1 MVIKG
6 YIVSI
11 PEPGDNHFQVRI
23 PFIEDNT
30 GVEIIMTAL
39 LCSQPGVYGGYDIGD
54 CVFVSFEGDKHMDD
68 DVITDTPVIIGKLYQ
83 DVPIGVHN
91 NCIIESLTVSSKA
104 DLPNNTTFGGQSA
117 ADIFDLIQNVN
128 YLTNK
133 ISSLEDRVK
142 ELEEKEEI

>member
-30 GVEIIMTAL
+30 GMEIVMTSL
-39 LCSQPGVYGGYDIGD
+39 LCGQPGVYGGFDIGD
-54 CVFVSFEGDKHMDD
+54 CVFVSFEGDKHMDE

-83 DVPIGVHN
+83 DEVLGVHN
-91 NCIIESLTVSSKA
+91 NHLIETLSVLSKA
-104 DLPNNTTFGGQSA
+104 DLPTDTTFGGQSVA
-117 ADIFDLIQNVN
+117 ELFTLIQNVN

-133 ISSLEDRVK
+133 ISDLEDRIK